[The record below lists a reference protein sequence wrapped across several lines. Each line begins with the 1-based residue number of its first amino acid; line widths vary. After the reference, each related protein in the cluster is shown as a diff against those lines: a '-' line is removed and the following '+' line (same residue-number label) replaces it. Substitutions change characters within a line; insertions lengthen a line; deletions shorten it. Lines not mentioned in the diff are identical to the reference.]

1 MWFPDDVWY
10 TIKEFWGV
18 EKYYLVPS
26 EEKRK
31 IREQYAMKL
40 SEKCFTH
47 VIQILKPTT
56 TPLAALSTY
65 LPACLFET
73 CLYLV
78 RYNDWI
84 QIARQYCS
92 TMWDRFSVLLA
103 TQCNN
108 CLLGL
113 VCLSDD
119 AGGRCGACA
128 HCRVHCVLERMSRT
142 FYTGYMFGQIGQYI
156 NKKK

>member
-1 MWFPDDVWY
+1 MWFPNGVWY

-18 EKYYLVPS
+18 EKYYLAPS

-56 TPLAALSTY
+56 PLPALST
-65 LPACLFET
+65 CLFQT

-84 QIARQYCS
+84 QIARQYS
-92 TMWDRFSVLLA
+92 MLWDRFSIVLA
-103 TQCNN
+103 TRCNN

-119 AGGRCGACA
+119 VGGRCEACA
-128 HCRVHCVLERMSRT
+128 PCHIHFALERMSRT
-142 FYTGYMFGQIGQYI
+142 FYTVYLTNKVGQ
-156 NKKK
+156 